1 MVFINLPGFIGWI
14 YVTLKRNDLMSI
26 KIHRKASDITIE
38 NIEHIMMLKRKEQL
52 EELIKEKQVTES
64 TIYNSDQNWF

>member
-14 YVTLKRNDLMSI
+14 YVTLKRHDLMSI

-52 EELIKEKQVTES
+52 EELIKEKQVVES
-64 TIYNSDQNWF
+64 TIYKSDQNWF